1 MNGIERSTIVLAC
14 ALLVSC
20 SGSSENPLADG
31 VTPEIEALLIERTI
45 EQIELAENFTHDTFE
60 QIQRT
65 NIETMAEEMQEA
77 ALVNLENR
85 LKKITILELSQTV
98 QLDRESAVVES
109 RIVDLENALALV
121 TLKGTR
127 TYNTNNATKTSET
140 RFSVPWA
147 ITVDDGE
154 LVFYHR
160 GVRMRNVR
168 TDPRTVVDPAQS
180 ETPEAPDDPPD
191 TADDKGAMT
200 R

>member
-168 TDPRTVVDPAQS
+168 KDPRTVVDPAQS

-191 TADDKGAMT
+191 TEDDKGAMT
-200 R
+200 G

>member
-1 MNGIERSTIVLAC
+1 MKCIERSTIVLAC

-31 VTPEIEALLIERTI
+31 ATPEIETLLIERTI

-65 NIETMAEEMQEA
+65 NIETMAEEMREA
-77 ALVNLENR
+77 ALVSLENR
-85 LKKITILELSQTV
+85 LKKIMILELSQTV
-98 QLDRESAVVES
+98 QLDRESAVAET
-109 RIVDLENALALV
+109 RIVDLENVVALV

-127 TYNTNNATKTSET
+127 TYNTNNATKTSDT

-154 LVFYHR
+154 LVFDHR
-160 GVRMRNVR
+160 GVRMRNTR
-168 TDPRTVVDPAQS
+168 TDPRAVVDPAQS
-180 ETPEAPDDPPD
+180 ETPEAPDDPSD
-191 TADDKGAMT
+191 TADDKGATT

>member
-1 MNGIERSTIVLAC
+1 MNGIERSTLVLVC
-14 ALLVSC
+14 VLLASC
-20 SGSSENPLADG
+20 SGPSENPLAAG

-65 NIETMAEEMQEA
+65 NIETMVEEMREA
-77 ALVNLENR
+77 ALVNLQNR
-85 LKKITILELSQTV
+85 LNKIMILELSQTV

-109 RIVDLENALALV
+109 RIVDLENVLAIV

-127 TYNTNNATKTSET
+127 TYNTDNATKTSET
-140 RFSVPWA
+140 RFSLPWS

-154 LVFYHR
+154 LVFHHR

-168 TDPRTVVDPAQS
+168 TDPRTVVDPAQP
-180 ETPEAPDDPPD
+180 ETPEAPDEPLD
-191 TADDKGAMT
+191 TAADEGAMT

>member
-20 SGSSENPLADG
+20 SGSSENPLANG

-85 LKKITILELSQTV
+85 LNKITILELSQTV

-127 TYNTNNATKTSET
+127 TYYTNNATKTSET

>member
-1 MNGIERSTIVLAC
+1 MNGIERSTLVLAC
-14 ALLVSC
+14 VLLASC
-20 SGSSENPLADG
+20 SGPSENPLAG
-31 VTPEIEALLIERTI
+31 GATPEIEALLIERTI

-65 NIETMAEEMQEA
+65 NIETMVDEMREA
-77 ALVNLENR
+77 ALVNLQNR
-85 LKKITILELSQTV
+85 LNKVMILELSQTI
-98 QLDRESAVVES
+98 QLDRESAAVES
-109 RIVDLENALALV
+109 RIVDLENVLALV

-168 TDPRTVVDPAQS
+168 TDSRTVVDPAQS

-191 TADDKGAMT
+191 TADDEGAMT

>member
-1 MNGIERSTIVLAC
+1 MNGIERSTIALAC

-65 NIETMAEEMQEA
+65 NIETMAEEMREA

-109 RIVDLENALALV
+109 RIVDLENVLALV

-147 ITVDDGE
+147 VSVDDGE

-168 TDPRTVVDPAQS
+168 TNPRAVVDPAQS

>member
-1 MNGIERSTIVLAC
+1 MNGTERSTIALAC

-109 RIVDLENALALV
+109 RIVDLENVLALV

-168 TDPRTVVDPAQS
+168 KDPRTVVDPAQS

-191 TADDKGAMT
+191 TEDDKGAMT
-200 R
+200 G

>member
-1 MNGIERSTIVLAC
+1 MNGIERSTLVLAC
-14 ALLVSC
+14 VLLASC
-20 SGSSENPLADG
+20 SGPSENPLAVG
-31 VTPEIEALLIERTI
+31 ATPEIEALLIERTI

-65 NIETMAEEMQEA
+65 NIETMVEEMREA
-77 ALVNLENR
+77 ALVNLQNR
-85 LKKITILELSQTV
+85 SNKIMILKLSQTI

-109 RIVDLENALALV
+109 RTVDQENVLAIV

-127 TYNTNNATKTSET
+127 TYNTDNATKTSET
-140 RFSVPWA
+140 RFSLPWS

-154 LVFYHR
+154 LVFHHR

-168 TDPRTVVDPAQS
+168 TDPKTVVDPAQP
-180 ETPEAPDDPPD
+180 ETPEAPDGPLD
-191 TADDKGAMT
+191 TAADEGATT

>member
-1 MNGIERSTIVLAC
+1 MNGFERSIIVLAC
-14 ALLVSC
+14 VLLASC
-20 SGSSENPLADG
+20 SSPSENPLADG
-31 VTPEIEALLIERTI
+31 ATPEIEALLIERTI

-65 NIETMAEEMQEA
+65 NIETMVEEMREA
-77 ALVNLENR
+77 ALVSLQNR
-85 LKKITILELSQTV
+85 LNKIMILELSQTV

-109 RIVDLENALALV
+109 RIVDLENVLAIV

-127 TYNTNNATKTSET
+127 TYNTDNATKTSET
-140 RFSVPWA
+140 RFSLPWS

-154 LVFYHR
+154 LVFHHR

-168 TDPRTVVDPAQS
+168 TDPRTDVDPAQP
-180 ETPEAPDDPPD
+180 ETPEAPDEPLD
-191 TADDKGAMT
+191 TAADEGAMT

>member
-1 MNGIERSTIVLAC
+1 
-14 ALLVSC
+14 
-20 SGSSENPLADG
+20 
-31 VTPEIEALLIERTI
+31 
-45 EQIELAENFTHDTFE
+45 
-60 QIQRT
+60 
-65 NIETMAEEMQEA
+65 MAEEMREA

-85 LKKITILELSQTV
+85 LKKIMILELSQTV
-98 QLDRESAVVES
+98 QLDRESAAVES
-109 RIVDLENALALV
+109 RIVDLENVLALV

-127 TYNTNNATKTSET
+127 TYHTNNATKTSET

-168 TDPRTVVDPAQS
+168 TDPRTVVDPAQT
-180 ETPEAPDDPPD
+180 ETPEVPDDPPD